1 MSRNR
6 IRRIAELLKEKVQ
19 YLINHAVEKVND
31 YTIRKKMYV
40 LYVTCVLLPL
50 IITDSVIVSLVVR
63 TDERENRYEMQN
75 IASAVEYSFT
85 SEVEGAAQVAK
96 NIYTNQYVNEFME
109 WDYQSPL
116 EYFIG
121 YRAFKENFTEGFLSG
136 GDYSISLY
144 ADNNGII
151 NGSGFGRIETVQDSK
166 WYRYLQDSG
175 QDEVLYVWYDDDG
188 APAKSPKRRV
198 SLIRKLNM
206 YKQDEREKILKVDI
220 DYSTMVGNLVNAQY
234 STGVYI
240 CTGDQ
245 IVMSNRGSNNRGE
258 NFLPFQKMED
268 VAYSKTLSMYGQ
280 ELDIYVM
287 KKESAVYRILK
298 NNILILLLLI
308 CINAVLPMIFTGI
321 LNASFTRR
329 LKELSVAFDQSEG
342 GELKEIERVRG
353 KDEIGSLMRNY
364 NQMVVKMN
372 DLIQTVYKDTLKKQE
387 MDIARKD
394 AELRAL
400 HSQINPHFL
409 FNALESIR
417 MHSVLKKEFETAD
430 MVAKLAL
437 MERQYVDW
445 GSDTVTVAE
454 ELDFVEAYLEL
465 QKYRFGERLSYEI
478 DVQESCKDYHLPRMT
493 VVTFAE
499 NACVHGIEKKSSP
512 GWVFVRI
519 YAGEKEMCIEIEDTG
534 KGMEEPFLSEVR
546 YKMSHVGIA
555 SLKTKNS
562 IGIMNACLRL
572 RMITND
578 MVHFELESE
587 EGIGTIVT
595 IKIPLEYVSFK

>member
-478 DVQESCKDYHLPRMT
+478 DVQESCKDYHCR
-493 VVTFAE
+493 E
-499 NACVHGIEKKSSP
+499 
-512 GWVFVRI
+512 
-519 YAGEKEMCIEIEDTG
+519 
-534 KGMEEPFLSEVR
+534 
-546 YKMSHVGIA
+546 
-555 SLKTKNS
+555 
-562 IGIMNACLRL
+562 
-572 RMITND
+572 
-578 MVHFELESE
+578 
-587 EGIGTIVT
+587 
-595 IKIPLEYVSFK
+595 

>member
-85 SEVEGAAQVAK
+85 SEVEGVAQVAK

-342 GELKEIERVRG
+342 G
-353 KDEIGSLMRNY
+353 D
-364 NQMVVKMN
+364 
-372 DLIQTVYKDTLKKQE
+372 
-387 MDIARKD
+387 
-394 AELRAL
+394 
-400 HSQINPHFL
+400 
-409 FNALESIR
+409 
-417 MHSVLKKEFETAD
+417 
-430 MVAKLAL
+430 
-437 MERQYVDW
+437 
-445 GSDTVTVAE
+445 
-454 ELDFVEAYLEL
+454 
-465 QKYRFGERLSYEI
+465 
-478 DVQESCKDYHLPRMT
+478 
-493 VVTFAE
+493 
-499 NACVHGIEKKSSP
+499 
-512 GWVFVRI
+512 
-519 YAGEKEMCIEIEDTG
+519 
-534 KGMEEPFLSEVR
+534 
-546 YKMSHVGIA
+546 
-555 SLKTKNS
+555 
-562 IGIMNACLRL
+562 
-572 RMITND
+572 
-578 MVHFELESE
+578 
-587 EGIGTIVT
+587 
-595 IKIPLEYVSFK
+595 